1 MKIKDIILILVACG
15 LIMLP
20 ILFVNANF
28 EGADSQAEE
37 MISQV
42 SPNYQPWFK
51 PFWEPPSGEIES
63 LLFALQA
70 SVGSAIIFYIVGYV
84 NGIKKRKN
92 LQYKR

>member
-1 MKIKDIILILVACG
+1 MKIKDIILIFVACG
-15 LIMLP
+15 LIILP
-20 ILFVNANF
+20 ILFVNGNF

-70 SVGSAIIFYIVGYV
+70 SIGSAIIFYIVGYV
-84 NGIKKRKN
+84 NGIKKRKD